1 MKIKSFSS
9 LSRFK
14 ACFTIALFFSLMIT
28 CIAVANDDQVKI
40 GVLAI
45 RGHEL
50 CIQKWSPTAE
60 YLTSKIPDKTF
71 VIILLDYDQIYS
83 SVEKGEVDFILAN
96 SSFYVELEHWYGA
109 NRIAT
114 FKNRCL
120 DSFCTKFCGGVFCK
134 ADRSD
139 MRQLN
144 DLKGKTFM
152 ATAESS
158 LGGWRMAWRELKEN
172 GIDPYK
178 DFKDLKF
185 GGTQD
190 AVVYAVRDGKV
201 DAGTVRADT
210 FMKMHTEGKIDI
222 TNFYVLPPEP
232 VREEGV
238 CPDCAPFPHSTRSYP
253 EWPMAKLKH
262 TPDELAEKVAI
273 ALIEMPSDSPA
284 AIAAE
289 CGGWTIPLNYQ
300 PVHECLRYLKVGP
313 YEYLGKITLS
323 DLVRQYWHLI
333 LLIIL
338 SFLIMSVFTFVIQ
351 KLNKKLKASHVRLQE
366 EVDVTNLTAAEL
378 EDARAYTRGL
388 IESSLDALVTFDES
402 SIITDVNEQTVK
414 LTGCTREELIGS
426 RFCEYFT
433 DQEKACLG
441 VKKAFEEGKVTDLE
455 LVMKSKTGDKT
466 EVSYNAIV
474 YRYEKGQ
481 VRGVFAAARDISESK
496 RIEKELKKAKEAAET
511 ATQTKSEFLANMSH
525 EIRTP
530 MNGIIAATDLVFSE
544 ELSPKVKNY
553 MKIIHSSAYSLLGII
568 NDILDFSKIEADK
581 LKLEKRP
588 FWLDDVLYGVMD
600 IFLHNVVEKRIEIVV
615 DIDTET
621 PKALIGD
628 SLRLQQILK
637 NLVDNA
643 IKFTDRGGVILVGVK
658 IFKES
663 LDQIMLKFFVKDTG
677 VGIAPEDLPKLF
689 KTFSQ
694 ADASTTRKYKGTG
707 LGLCICKQLVNMLG
721 GNIWVE
727 SEVGKGSVFTF
738 TASFGR
744 QIAERK
750 RKLIVPPDIQG
761 LNVLVVDDCAVSREL
776 MQKML
781 ESFDF
786 RVESVSSGE
795 ESLNILKENQTRKE
809 PFELVMIDWLMIG
822 LDGIETSRRIRME
835 LKLTIPIILMT
846 AFGKENERLDAER
859 VGINYFLT
867 KPIYQSELF
876 NAIMDAFGKE
886 ARITTRPEIPII
898 TKTSIYK
905 KRLKGIRILVAE
917 DNITNQ
923 EIALAILE
931 RAGIVAQIADNGKKA
946 IEAVRKGRFDAVLM
960 DIQMPEMDGYE
971 ATRAIREDPKFKSFP
986 IIAMTAHAM
995 EGDEEKCLE
1004 AGMDGYISKPINQDR
1019 LFHTI
1024 WKALKRTERL
1034 PHTEEPEDIPEKPA
1048 IETGELPATLPG
1060 INIQDTLKRLNIGA
1074 DIFKRILIGF
1084 LNNNK
1089 DTANNIKDIFEKKS
1103 WESLMHLAHSLKG
1116 SAGNIGANDLQ
1127 DAAFQLEKAS
1137 REGAANPPEKNL
1149 VDNVVT
1155 ALSQVLESLHALADT
1170 EKGEPL
1176 DVKVGA
1182 VDPAK
1187 VIPLLKQ
1194 LANALDLADPMEITK
1209 HMDAVRE
1216 HLNRSILPNLEKQI
1230 NDYNYDGALKT
1241 IKEIR
1246 KNIEIQ

>member
-1 MKIKSFSS
+1 MMINKVRIVC
-9 LSRFK
+9 L
-14 ACFTIALFFSLMIT
+14 TVALFFTLT
-28 CIAVANDDQVKI
+28 AACIVLADDEQVKI
-40 GVLAI
+40 GILAK
-45 RGHEL
+45 RGCER
-50 CIQKWSPTAE
+50 CVKKWTPTAE

-71 VIILLDYDQIYS
+71 VIIPLDYDEIYS
-83 SVEKGEVDFILAN
+83 SVERGEVDFILAN
-96 SSFYVELEHWYGA
+96 SSYYVEMEKWYGI

-114 FKNRCL
+114 LKNVVL
-120 DSFCTKFCGGVFCK
+120 GKACTMYEGVIFCK
-134 ADRSD
+134 ADRHD
-139 MRQLN
+139 IRNLQ

-152 ATAESS
+152 AVSKTSF
-158 LGGWRMAWRELKEN
+158 GGWRMAWRELKER
-172 GIDPYK
+172 GIDPYH
-178 DFKDLKF
+178 DFKELRF
-185 GGTQD
+185 GGTHD
-190 AVVYAVRDGKV
+190 AVLYAVRDGEV

-210 FMKMHTEGKIDI
+210 FIRMHAEGKIDMQD
-222 TNFYVLPPEP
+222 FYVPYERDEKI
-232 VREEGV
+232 VG
-238 CPDCAPFPHSTRSYP
+238 CPSFPRSTRSYP
-253 EWPMAKLKH
+253 TWPFAKLKH

-273 ALIEMPSDSPA
+273 ALIEMPSNSPA
-284 AIAAE
+284 ALVARCA
-289 CGGWTIPLNYQ
+289 GWTIPKSYQ
-300 PVHECLRYLKVGP
+300 SVHECLMDLKVGP
-313 YEYLGKITLS
+313 YEHLGEITLS
-323 DLVRQYWHLI
+323 DLITNYWYLI

-338 SFLIMSVFTFVIQ
+338 LFLIMSVFTFVIQ
-351 KLNKKLKASHVRLQE
+351 KLNTKLKLSHVRLQK
-366 EVDVTNLTAAEL
+366 EVDVTNRMATEL

-402 SIITDVNEQTVK
+402 GIIADVNEQTVK
-414 LTGCTREELIGS
+414 LTGCTREELVGS
-426 RFCEYFT
+426 QFHNYFT
-433 DQEKACLG
+433 DPERADLG
-441 VKKAFEEGKVTDLE
+441 VKKAFEEGKVTDFE
-455 LVMKSKTGDKT
+455 LMMKSKTDDKT

-496 RIEKELKKAKEAAET
+496 RVEKELKEAKEAAEA

-530 MNGIIAATDLVFSE
+530 MNGVIAATDLALSE
-544 ELSPKVKNY
+544 ELSPRVKNY
-553 MKIIHSSAYSLLGII
+553 MKIIHSSAYSLLAII

-581 LKLEKRP
+581 LKLEKRS
-588 FWLDDVLYGVMD
+588 FWLVDVLYNVMD
-600 IFLHNVVEKRIEIVV
+600 IFLYKAAEKRIEIVV

-621 PKALIGD
+621 PEALIGD

-637 NLVDNA
+637 NLIDNA

-663 LDQIMLKFFVKDTG
+663 LDQTILKFFVKDTG
-677 VGIAPEDLPKLF
+677 VGIAPEDIPKLF
-689 KTFSQ
+689 KPFSQ
-694 ADASTTRKYKGTG
+694 ADTSTTRKYEGTG

-744 QIAERK
+744 QITKRK
-750 RKLIVPPDIQG
+750 RKLIAPPDIQG
-761 LNVLVVDDCAVSREL
+761 LNVLVIDDCAVFRDI

-781 ESFDF
+781 ESFNF
-786 RVESVSSGE
+786 KVESVSSGE
-795 ESLNILKENQTRKE
+795 ESLTILKENQTRKE
-809 PFELVMIDWLMIG
+809 PFELIIIDWLMPG

-846 AFGKENERLDAER
+846 AFGKENLKLDAER
-859 VGINYFLT
+859 VGINCFLT

-886 ARITTRPEIPII
+886 ARVTTRPEIPII
-898 TKTSIYK
+898 TKASIYK

-931 RAGIVAQIADNGKKA
+931 GAGIVAEIADNGKKA
-946 IEAVRKGRFDAVLM
+946 VEAVQKGRFDAVLM

-971 ATRAIREDPKFKSFP
+971 ATRVIREDPKFKSLP

-1004 AGMDGYISKPINQDR
+1004 AGMDGYISKPIIQDR

-1024 WKALKRTERL
+1024 WKSLKHKERL
-1034 PHTEEPEDIPEKPA
+1034 PHAGEPEDIPEKPA

-1060 INIQDTLKRLNIGA
+1060 INIQDTLKRLNLSA
-1074 DIFKRILIGF
+1074 DVFKRILIGF

-1089 DTANNIKDIFEKKS
+1089 DTANNIKDLFEKKD
-1103 WESLMHLAHSLKG
+1103 WESLMHVAHSLKG
-1116 SAGNIGANDLQ
+1116 SAANIGANDLQ

-1137 REGAANPPEKNL
+1137 SKGSANPPEKNL
-1149 VDNVVT
+1149 ADNVVT
-1155 ALSQVLESLHALADT
+1155 ALSQVLESLHTLADT

-1176 DVKVGA
+1176 DVKVET
-1182 VDPAK
+1182 VDPAQ

-1194 LANALDLADPMEITK
+1194 LADALELAEPVEITK
-1209 HMDAVRE
+1209 YMDAVRE
-1216 HLNRSILPNLEKQI
+1216 HLNRSILQNLEKQI
-1230 NDYNYDGALKT
+1230 NEYNYDKALET
-1241 IKEIR
+1241 IKGIME
-1246 KNIEIQ
+1246 NIKKQL

>member
-1 MKIKSFSS
+1 VKIKHFSKFS
-9 LSRFK
+9 VCT
-14 ACFTIALFFSLMIT
+14 ACLTIALFFSWM
-28 CIAVANDDQVKI
+28 VASVILADDDQVKI

-45 RGHEL
+45 RGHAL
-50 CIQKWSPTAE
+50 CMQKWSPTAE
-60 YLTSKIPDKTF
+60 YLTSKIPGKTF
-71 VIILLDYDQIYS
+71 VIKLLDYDQIYS

-120 DSFCTKFCGGVFCK
+120 DSFCTKFCGVIFWK
-134 ADRSD
+134 ADRRD
-139 MRQLN
+139 MRQIN

-152 ATAESS
+152 ATAEGS
-158 LGGWRMAWRELKEN
+158 LGGWRMAWRELKER
-172 GIDPYK
+172 GIDPYN

-210 FMKMHTEGKIDI
+210 FMQMHTEGKIDI
-222 TNFYVLPPEP
+222 QNFYAPPYEP
-232 VREEGV
+232 VRKDAG
-238 CPDCAPFPHSTRSYP
+238 CRDCAPFPHSTRAYP

-262 TPDELAEKVAI
+262 TQDELAEKVAI
-273 ALIEMPSDSPA
+273 ALIEMPVESPA
-284 AIAAE
+284 ALSAE
-289 CGGWTIPLNYQ
+289 CGGWTIPMNYQ
-300 PVHECLRYLKVGP
+300 SVHECLKYLQVGP
-313 YEYLGKITLS
+313 YKDLGKITLT
-323 DLVRQYWHLI
+323 DVVKNYWHLI

-351 KLNKKLKASHVRLQE
+351 KLNRKLKASHVKLQE
-366 EVDVTNLTAAEL
+366 EADVTNRMAAEL

-388 IESSLDALVTFDES
+388 IESSPDALVTFDERG
-402 SIITDVNEQTVK
+402 IITDVNEQTIK
-414 LTGCTREELIGS
+414 LAGCAREELVDS
-426 RFCEYFT
+426 QFCKYFT

-441 VKKAFEEGKVTDLE
+441 VKKAFEEGKVTDYE
-455 LVMKSKTGDKT
+455 LVIKSKTGDKT

-496 RIEKELKKAKEAAET
+496 LVENELKEAKEAAEA
-511 ATQTKSEFLANMSH
+511 ATQAKSEFLANMSH

-530 MNGIIAATDLVFSE
+530 MNGVIAAADLALSE
-544 ELSPKVKNY
+544 ELSPKVEHY

-581 LKLEKRP
+581 LQLEKRS
-588 FWLDDVLYGVMD
+588 FWLDDVLCSVMD
-600 IFLHNVVEKRIEIVV
+600 VFFHKAIEKKIEIVV
-615 DIDTET
+615 DIDPDT

-637 NLVDNA
+637 NLIDNA
-643 IKFTDRGGVILVGVK
+643 IKFTDRGGVIVLGVK
-658 IFKES
+658 ISEEFS
-663 LDQIMLKFFVKDTG
+663 AQLILKFFVKDTG
-677 VGIAPEDLPKLF
+677 VGITPEHLSKLF
-689 KTFSQ
+689 KPFCQ
-694 ADASTTRKYKGTG
+694 ADSSTTRKYEGTG
-707 LGLCICKQLVNMLG
+707 LGLCICKQLVNMLD

-727 SEVGKGSVFTF
+727 SELGKGTVFTF

-744 QIAERK
+744 QVTQRQRE
-750 RKLIVPPDIQG
+750 LIVPPDIKA
-761 LNVLVVDDCAVSREL
+761 LNVLVIDDCAVSRDIV
-776 MQKML
+776 QNML
-781 ESFDF
+781 ESFGF
-786 RVESVSSGE
+786 RAESVSSGE

-809 PFELVMIDWLMIG
+809 PFELVVIDWLMPG

-835 LKLTIPIILMT
+835 LKLSIPIILMT
-846 AFGKENERLDAER
+846 AFGKENEKLDAER
-859 VGINYFLT
+859 VGINCFLT

-886 ARITTRPEIPII
+886 ARVTVRPETPII

-905 KRLKGIRILVAE
+905 KRLQGIRILVAE
-917 DNITNQ
+917 DNFTNQ

-931 RAGIVAQIADNGKKA
+931 GAGIVAEIADNGKKA
-946 IEAVRKGRFDAVLM
+946 VEAVRKGRFDAVLM

-971 ATRAIREDPKFKSFP
+971 ATKTIRKDPKFKSLP

-995 EGDEEKCLE
+995 EGDEEKCLG
-1004 AGMDGYISKPINQDR
+1004 AGMNGYVSKPINQDR

-1024 WKALKRTERL
+1024 WKSLKHTGRL
-1034 PHTEEPEDIPEKPA
+1034 PHTGEPEDIPEEPA
-1048 IETGELPATLPG
+1048 METGELLPATLPG
-1060 INIQDTLKRLNIGA
+1060 INIQDTLKALNLSA
-1074 DIFKRILIGF
+1074 DVFKRILIGF
-1084 LNNNK
+1084 FNNNK
-1089 DTANNIKDIFEKKS
+1089 DTADNIKDLFEKKD

-1127 DAAFQLEKAS
+1127 DAAFELEKAS
-1137 REGAANPPEKNL
+1137 RKGSANPPEKNL
-1149 VDNVVT
+1149 VDNIVT
-1155 ALSQVLESLHALADT
+1155 ALSQALESLHALADT

-1176 DVKVGA
+1176 DVKA
-1182 VDPAK
+1182 ETVDPAQ

-1194 LANALDLADPMEITK
+1194 LADALDLADPVEITK
-1209 HMDAVRE
+1209 HMDAVRG
-1216 HLNRSILPNLEKQI
+1216 HLNRSILQNLEKQI
-1230 NDYNYDGALKT
+1230 NEYNYDRALKT
-1241 IKEIR
+1241 IKGIR
-1246 KNIEIQ
+1246 ENIEV

>member
-1 MKIKSFSS
+1 MKIKYFLK
-9 LSRFK
+9 LSVCTVCL
-14 ACFTIALFFSLMIT
+14 AIALFFSCMAASIT
-28 CIAVANDDQVKI
+28 LANDDQIKI
-40 GVLAI
+40 GILAK
-45 RGHEL
+45 RG
-50 CIQKWSPTAE
+50 CVRCVKKWTPTAE
-60 YLTSKIPDKTF
+60 YLTSKIPDRTF
-71 VIILLDYDQIYS
+71 VIIPLDYDEIYS
-83 SVEKGEVDFILAN
+83 SVERGEVDFILAN
-96 SSFYVELEHWYGA
+96 SSYYVEMEKWYGI

-114 FKNRCL
+114 LKNL
-120 DSFCTKFCGGVFCK
+120 VLGKVCTMYEGVIFCK
-134 ADRSD
+134 ADRHD
-139 MRQLN
+139 IRNLK

-152 ATAESS
+152 AVHETSF
-158 LGGWRMAWRELKEN
+158 GGWRMTWRELKEK
-172 GIDPYK
+172 GIDPYR
-178 DFKDLKF
+178 DFKELRF
-185 GGTQD
+185 GETHD

-210 FMKMHTEGKIDI
+210 LVRMEAEGKIDVQD
-222 TNFYVLPPEP
+222 FYVPYEYEYGEKI
-232 VREEGV
+232 EE
-238 CPDCAPFPHSTRSYP
+238 CPLFPRSTRSYP
-253 EWPMAKLKH
+253 TWPFAKLKH

-273 ALIEMPSDSPA
+273 ALIEIPLDSPA
-284 AIAAE
+284 AIAARSA
-289 CGGWTIPLNYQ
+289 GWTIPKNYES
-300 PVHECLRYLKVGP
+300 VHECLMDLKVGP
-313 YEYLGKITLS
+313 YEHLGEITLS
-323 DLVRQYWHLI
+323 DLIRNYWHLI

-351 KLNKKLKASHVRLQE
+351 KLNRKLKVSHVK
-366 EVDVTNLTAAEL
+366 L

-402 SIITDVNEQTVK
+402 GIITDVNEQTVK

-426 RFCEYFT
+426 RFRNYFT
-433 DQEKACLG
+433 DPERADLG
-441 VKKAFEEGKVTDLE
+441 VKKSFDEGKVTDFE
-455 LVMKSKTGDKT
+455 LVMKSKTGDET

-474 YRYEKGQ
+474 YTYEKGE

-496 RIEKELKKAKEAAET
+496 RIEKELKKAKKAAET

-530 MNGIIAATDLVFSE
+530 MNGIISATDLALSE
-544 ELSPKVKNY
+544 ELSPKVTNY
-553 MKIIHSSAYSLLGII
+553 MKIIHSSAYSLLAII

-581 LKLEKRP
+581 LKLQKRS
-588 FWLDDVLYGVMD
+588 FWLDDALYDVMD
-600 IFLHNVVEKRIEIVV
+600 IFLHNAAEKRIEMVV

-621 PKALIGD
+621 PEALIGD

-689 KTFSQ
+689 KPFSQ
-694 ADASTTRKYKGTG
+694 ADTSTTRKYEGTG
-707 LGLCICKQLVNMLG
+707 LGLCICKQLVKMLG

-744 QIAERK
+744 QITERK

-781 ESFDF
+781 ESFNF

-809 PFELVMIDWLMIG
+809 PFELVMIDWLMPG
-822 LDGIETSRRIRME
+822 LDGIETSRRIRDD
-835 LKLTIPIILMT
+835 LKLTIPIVLMT

-886 ARITTRPEIPII
+886 ARVTTRPEIPII

-905 KRLKGIRILVAE
+905 KRLKGIRILVVE

-931 RAGIVAQIADNGKKA
+931 GAGIVAQIADNGKKA

-971 ATRAIREDPKFKSFP
+971 ATRTIREDPKLKSLP

-1004 AGMDGYISKPINQDR
+1004 AGMDGYIPKPINQDR

-1024 WKALKRTERL
+1024 WKSLKRTERL
-1034 PHTEEPEDIPEKPA
+1034 PHTGEPEDIPEKPA

-1060 INIQDTLKRLNIGA
+1060 INIQDALKRLNIGA
-1074 DIFKRILIGF
+1074 DVFKRILIGF

-1089 DTANNIKDIFEKKS
+1089 DTANNIKDIFEKKD

-1137 REGAANPPEKNL
+1137 SKGAANPPEKNL

-1155 ALSQVLESLHALADT
+1155 ALSQVLESLQTLADT
-1170 EKGEPL
+1170 EKGGPL
-1176 DVKVGA
+1176 DVKAGA

-1194 LANALDLADPMEITK
+1194 LADALDLADPVEITK

-1216 HLNRSILPNLEKQI
+1216 HLNRSILQNLEKQI
-1230 NDYNYDGALKT
+1230 NEYNYDKALKT
-1241 IKEIR
+1241 VKGIRETIK
-1246 KNIEIQ
+1246 K